1 MFSLNAGGR
10 DLALPQRNGPGFV
23 DCPWEPLPFWVEWM
37 GGRLV
42 VGGRQRA
49 GWEREMWLECK
60 RKVFEKLNNK
70 KEKSIVW

>member
-42 VGGRQRA
+42 GGGGSGQD
-49 GWEREMWLECK
+49 G
-60 RKVFEKLNNK
+60 
-70 KEKSIVW
+70 KEKCGWNVKEKFLKN